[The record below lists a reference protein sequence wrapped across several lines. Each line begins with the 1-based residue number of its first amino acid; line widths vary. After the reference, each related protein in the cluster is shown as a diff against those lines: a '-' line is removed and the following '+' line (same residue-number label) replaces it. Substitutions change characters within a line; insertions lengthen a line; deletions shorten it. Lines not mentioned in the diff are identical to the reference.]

1 MIQNIEVFYYIYPY
15 HECSLDRRLASAA
28 QSQYGK
34 VVNNMV
40 NLKEGKQSTKFF
52 LDYCILYKDNN

>member
-1 MIQNIEVFYYIYPY
+1 MIQNIEVFYYKYPY

-34 VVNNMV
+34 VVINMV
-40 NLKEGKQSTKFF
+40 NLKEGKSTKFF
-52 LDYCILYKDNN
+52 RLLYPI